1 MRRTLEMYLPQDH
14 TAPSSPPA
22 PAVQAGFDYVVLLA
36 KLGSAVAAA
45 LDEAAVYR
53 PCAASAS
60 R

>member
-1 MRRTLEMYLPQDH
+1 MYLPQDH

-36 KLGSAVAAA
+36 KLGSAVADA